1 MKDTTRLNREVDSA
15 LSPPT
20 KIGSI
25 NHLRLTVTDIT
36 RARHFYDP
44 LLRFLGYRLVERSDT
59 RLAWAGFA
67 AHGNLHWLIISA
79 ADSEHRHTSHNR
91 YSPGFHHLAFNA
103 DSRAEV
109 DDFYH
114 LLVEQNAHVTDP
126 PAEYDYEPEYYAV
139 FFADPDGLKLELVH
153 VPTESSRAYWQAFI
167 DRAGP
172 IVF

>member
-126 PAEYDYEPEYYAV
+126 
-139 FFADPDGLKLELVH
+139 
-153 VPTESSRAYWQAFI
+153 
-167 DRAGP
+167 
-172 IVF
+172 